1 MQPTV
6 VLASASPVKRAAVA
20 KFFNVPPQDIQCVP
34 CTTLDLPPQPVN
46 SGAACVLVRLHHLQ
60 ATPHPPGSYL
70 VAIENEVWKRGDNVV
85 HQRGGAQRKVDALCG
100 DVCHVAVSVNDEQLY
115 GKSDAVPFAAA
126 WLALAEERSARTDY
140 ATDGLSITVGQMMHA
155 EDATVE
161 ADDWIGRVQPLLR
174 RKYDCRERQILAAMH
189 RALPHATFRANVLA
203 NRVTI
208 VPDFPKPGVRFQDL
222 SALLAHGRDW
232 KALVQA
238 MCAVVSEERQR
249 FDKVVGLDARGF
261 IYGAALAHVSG
272 AGFVMAR
279 KAGKLPGSG
288 LLKTEYATE
297 YSRATLQ
304 LLPGAIQPGDAV
316 VVCDDLVA
324 TGGSLCAACDLV
336 ALAGGRVVACVVV
349 LAVPPLLPSAR
360 ALLGDTPL
368 IVVLPEPRASG
379 Q

>member
-1 MQPTV
+1 MQPTIL
-6 VLASASPVKRAAVA
+6 LASASLVKRAAVA
-20 KFFNVPPQDIQCVP
+20 KFFNVPLRDIQCVP

-46 SGAACVLVRLHHLQ
+46 SGAACVRARLEHLA

-70 VAIENEVWKRGDNVV
+70 VAIENEVWERGDEE
-85 HQRGGAQRKVDALCG
+85 HCGKADALCG
-100 DVCHVAVSVNDEQLY
+100 DVCHVAVSVNDAELY
-115 GKSDAVPFAAA
+115 GKSDAVPFAAV
-126 WLALAEERSARTDY
+126 WLALARERSARTDY
-140 ATDGLSITVGQMMHA
+140 AQDGLSITVGQMMHA

-174 RKYDCRERQILAAMH
+174 RKYDCRERQILAAM
-189 RALPHATFRANVLA
+189 RRTLPHATFRANVLA

-232 KALVQA
+232 KALVRA
-238 MCAVVSEERQR
+238 MRTVVSVECQR
-249 FDKVVGLDARGF
+249 FGKVVGLDARGF
-261 IYGAALAHVSG
+261 IYGAALAHASG

-279 KAGKLPGSG
+279 KAGKLPGAG
-288 LLKTEYATE
+288 LLETQYTTE

-304 LLPGAIQPGDAV
+304 LMPGAIQPGDAV

-324 TGGSLCAACDLV
+324 TGGSLRAACDLV
-336 ALAGGRVVACVVV
+336 ALAGGRVVACVVM
-349 LAVPPLLPSAR
+349 LAVPPLLPAAR
-360 ALLGDTPL
+360 TLLQGTPL
-368 IVVLPEPRASG
+368 VVVLPEPRASG